1 MEQTELITAIKQ
13 LLIMLVG
20 FGVILGLIRV
30 SRLPKILARILILP
44 IILGMLYA
52 AGHQWW
58 VQLPAV
64 QQQLVLIVLLPVAL
78 VILLRLVLGA
88 ELFREVLGNFIY
100 DLLKNGFILLF
111 NLTVGL
117 FSLPIRLIR
126 LLWRRW
132 I

>member
-1 MEQTELITAIKQ
+1 
-13 LLIMLVG
+13 MLVG

-52 AGHQWW
+52 AGRQWW
-58 VQLPAV
+58 GQLPAL

-78 VILLRLVLGA
+78 VILLRLVMGA